1 MKSAT
6 VGGEGSWDYIYADV
20 AARRLYIPRHP
31 SSADLAKP
39 GIVLVLCAVFIPVAF
54 LGGIAGVLYKQFA
67 VTVGASAGKRLC

>member
-1 MKSAT
+1 VLKSAT

-39 GIVLVLCAVFIPVAF
+39 GRAGALFVRSQHEPTICPWRFLVQTHAPEPAE
-54 LGGIAGVLYKQFA
+54 
-67 VTVGASAGKRLC
+67 